1 MGGTVMIAQPV
12 LSTTLLSGTVVS
24 ELWEQFCQLPDEAGT
39 VTGTVMLRA
48 PLSANPPLYVQDTV
62 VVVDALQ
69 SQPAPVGVPAIVFLV
84 NIEPKSMLFLFTT
97 LFRSVFSLVTVSV

>member
-39 VTGTVMLRA
+39 VTGTVMLRD

-69 SQPAPVGVPAIVFLV
+69 SQPAPVGVPARVSPG
-84 NIEPKSMLFLFTT
+84 NIENESVTWMVWPVV
-97 LFRSVFSLVTVSV
+97 RAVFSLVTVSV